1 MPLQKKDFIE
11 IEFTGKVKDGE
22 VFDSNVKKE
31 IEKLHHGYEH
41 EIEAKPFVFC
51 LGEGMFLKGIDDFLI
66 GKEIGKDYEIEL
78 TPENAFG
85 NRDSKFVQIIPMKV
99 FIQQKINPVQGAMF
113 NFDGRIAKILSVS
126 GGRVIADFNNPLA
139 GKTLIYDVKVLKRVQ
154 DINEKIKALNDFLFR
169 KDFKFEIK
177 DKKILIEVEEPLTK
191 FVEMFKD
198 KFKEIFNLELE
209 IKEIKKPKEEKSSI
223 IAKASEDLNKS
234 SESSKMNEDFKQSS
248 EVTKSS
254 RGNLK
259 KNKQLNKDSNP

>member
-31 IEKLHHGYEH
+31 IEKLHHGHEH
-41 EIEAKPFVFC
+41 EIEAKSFVFC

-78 TPENAFG
+78 SPQDAFG

-126 GGRVIADFNNPLA
+126 GGRVIVDFNNPLA
-139 GKTLIYDVKVLKRVQ
+139 GKIIIYNIKVLKKVE
-154 DINEKIKALNDFLFR
+154 DINEKIKAMNVFLFR
-169 KDFKFEIK
+169 KNFKFEIK
-177 DKKILIEVEEPLTK
+177 DKKILMEVEEPFVK

-198 KFKEIFNLELE
+198 KFKEIFDLDLEF
-209 IKEIKKPKEEKSSI
+209 KKFEDTGKQPKKTTTI
-223 IAKASEDLNKS
+223 
-234 SESSKMNEDFKQSS
+234 
-248 EVTKSS
+248 
-254 RGNLK
+254 LK
-259 KNKQLNKDSNP
+259 NID